1 MKKHKPTP
9 MESKKIHNLTVA
21 LQESER
27 ARLKAVG
34 DCMSA
39 QAELSAE
46 RDAREAAERRLAEME
61 NIMKPVPAMPDPTLP
76 VRRRLPDTRNAVT
89 HKFSIAGHEGYII
102 VGMFDDGQP
111 GELFVHV
118 QKAGSMLGGLMDTV
132 GILTSMALQYNV
144 PIADIVRK
152 LAYVRFEPS
161 GLTDNPDIR
170 FATSVTDY
178 VFRWIAT
185 TWIPGFKEATST
197 YAS

>member
-1 MKKHKPTP
+1 
-9 MESKKIHNLTVA
+9 MESKKIHNLKVA

-34 DCMSA
+34 DCMTA
-39 QAELSAE
+39 QAELTAE
-46 RDAREAAERRLAEME
+46 RNAREAAERNLAEFKTV
-61 NIMKPVPAMPDPTLP
+61 MKAVPHTTNPPLP

-102 VGMFDDGQP
+102 VGAFDDGQP

-144 PIADIVRK
+144 PIVDIVRK

-178 VFRWIAT
+178 VFRWIAM
-185 TWIPGFKEATST
+185 TWIPGFKEATS
-197 YAS
+197 SNPV